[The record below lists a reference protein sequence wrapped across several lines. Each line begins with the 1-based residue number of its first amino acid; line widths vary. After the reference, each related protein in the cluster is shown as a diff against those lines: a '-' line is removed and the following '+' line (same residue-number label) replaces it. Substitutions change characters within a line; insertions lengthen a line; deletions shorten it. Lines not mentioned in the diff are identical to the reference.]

1 MKLLQNKVAIITGA
15 SRGIGKGI
23 AEKFAEQGCN
33 IAFTFLSS
41 IEKAKAFLKTH
52 PELQAYLIYSDEK
65 GNYQIFETPGLKS
78 IISEVEE

>member
-1 MKLLQNKVAIITGA
+1 MGL
-15 SRGIGKGI
+15 
-23 AEKFAEQGCN
+23 
-33 IAFTFLSS
+33 
-41 IEKAKAFLKTH
+41 EKAKAFLNTH